1 MHELGWKKRWIF
13 FLVHLNL
20 LVGLLSWEIKKCP
33 DIRVGCCFS
42 KDINKLLLVFCWK
55 FFCWSKWQK
64 NKLCRSLLLAFNFI
78 WIKLII
84 ILLNDIFE
92 SMKSKI
98 YKVMEDIWKTKD
110 KLSSD
115 YNNNLKSYLKDAR
128 KKQSESGKL
137 LFRLVIT
144 I

>member
-1 MHELGWKKRWIF
+1 
-13 FLVHLNL
+13 
-20 LVGLLSWEIKKCP
+20 
-33 DIRVGCCFS
+33 
-42 KDINKLLLVFCWK
+42 
-55 FFCWSKWQK
+55 
-64 NKLCRSLLLAFNFI
+64 
-78 WIKLII
+78 
-84 ILLNDIFE
+84 
-92 SMKSKI
+92 MKSKI

>member
-1 MHELGWKKRWIF
+1 M
-13 FLVHLNL
+13 
-20 LVGLLSWEIKKCP
+20 
-33 DIRVGCCFS
+33 
-42 KDINKLLLVFCWK
+42 
-55 FFCWSKWQK
+55 
-64 NKLCRSLLLAFNFI
+64 
-78 WIKLII
+78 
-84 ILLNDIFE
+84 NDIFE